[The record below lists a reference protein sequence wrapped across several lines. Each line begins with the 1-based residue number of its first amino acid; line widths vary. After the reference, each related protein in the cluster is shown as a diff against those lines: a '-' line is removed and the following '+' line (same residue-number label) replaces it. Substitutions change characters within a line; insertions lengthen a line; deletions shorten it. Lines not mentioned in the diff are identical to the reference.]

1 MKIIKKIDELDKYIS
16 NVSNLGFVPT
26 MGGLHKGHV
35 SLIKESIKKCNKTL
49 ISIFINPT
57 QFNKKKDFLTYP
69 RNMKKDLSILKKLDV
84 DIVFIPSSKEMYKKK
99 RKKKIIIKKNLN
111 ILCGKY
117 RKGHFEGVIDI
128 VDRFLQIIK
137 PRYIFLG
144 EKDFQQQFLVKQH
157 INNSCKTTV
166 KLCKTIR
173 DKNKI
178 ALSTR
183 NKLLNI

>member
-1 MKIIKKIDELDKYIS
+1 MKIIKKIDELNKYIS

-35 SLIKESIKKCNKTL
+35 SLIKESIKKCKKTL

-111 ILCGKY
+111 ILCG
-117 RKGHFEGVIDI
+117 
-128 VDRFLQIIK
+128 
-137 PRYIFLG
+137 
-144 EKDFQQQFLVKQH
+144 
-157 INNSCKTTV
+157 
-166 KLCKTIR
+166 
-173 DKNKI
+173 
-178 ALSTR
+178 
-183 NKLLNI
+183 

>member
-1 MKIIKKIDELDKYIS
+1 MNLLDKYIS

-35 SLIKESIKKCNKTL
+35 SLIKESIKKCKKTL

-69 RNMKKDLSILKKLDV
+69 KNMSKDLAILKKLDV

-144 EKDFQQQFLVKQH
+144 EKDYQQLKIIEELIKIEKSKTKIISCPSIRYENGISISSRYKFFNVKQ
-157 INNSCKTTV
+157 
-166 KLCKTIR
+166 
-173 DKNKI
+173 KN
-178 ALSTR
+178 A
-183 NKLLNI
+183 